1 MFAWLLPSTMPP
13 IPLMK
18 GSRMLIASMVLR
30 YLHIILGIAWF
41 GGTVYRSLILLPG
54 LVALTPEQR
63 QPLLQSAQERHETF
77 LLTTGFLVIVLGIM
91 LGAVVG
97 PIQRGEVLLTAYG
110 LTWLASMTLA
120 AIILGWEGF
129 AVSPAIAA
137 LAPDDELTAPLAREP
152 PIAELPTGR
161 APLGSPRR
169 AQTLA
174 WVEVGGFCLLVSFM
188 VLMHFGY

>member
-1 MFAWLLPSTMPP
+1 
-13 IPLMK
+13 
-18 GSRMLIASMVLR
+18 MLIAAMVLR
-30 YLHIILGIAWF
+30 YLHIILGITWF

-54 LVALTPEQR
+54 LATLSPEQR
-63 QPLLQSAQERHETF
+63 RPFLQSVQEGHETF

-97 PIQRGEVLLTAYG
+97 PIQSGSALFTAYG
-110 LTWLASMTLA
+110 VTWIASMTLA

-129 AVSPAIAA
+129 MVSPAIAA
-137 LAPDDELTAPLAREP
+137 LAPDDAEEVVVATEPARAVLP
-152 PIAELPTGR
+152 PVPSM
-161 APLGSPRR
+161 PGSLRR

-174 WVEVGGFCLLVSFM
+174 WIEVGGFCLLVSFM